1 MRRLLTLCLTGT
13 LLLTG
18 CSGFNPHQLTV
29 QPLHP
34 TINPDHQLP
43 ESLKVDVSSR
53 DMRSSALI
61 GFRVGRFSDRAEVNL
76 PLPANKALTDA
87 ARVALVKLGATPVS
101 TDGDARLSVTLQD
114 LEYTATQKA
123 LQTVELSA
131 SIQVTAEKYG
141 QRFTGNY
148 TTEKEHQFATTPTL
162 EDNEKIVNELL
173 LLTIS
178 RAFND
183 PKLISFLNTP

>member
-1 MRRLLTLCLTGT
+1 MRRLLTACVVGT

-34 TINPDHQLP
+34 DINQTHRLR
-43 ESLKVDVSSR
+43 ESLRIDISSR
-53 DMRSSALI
+53 DMRSSSLI

-76 PLPANKALTDA
+76 PLPSHRALTDA
-87 ARVALVKLGATPVS
+87 ARIAVTKLGATPVS
-101 TDGDARLSVTLQD
+101 HDGDARLTVTLQD
-114 LEYTATQKA
+114 LQYQATQKA
-123 LQTVELSA
+123 LQTVALSA
-131 SIQVTAEKYG
+131 SIQISAEKHG
-141 QRFTGNY
+141 QRFSGNY
-148 TTEKEHQFATTPTL
+148 TTEKEHQFATTPSL

-183 PKLISFLNTP
+183 PKLISFLKTP